1 MKRKILLSIVAILI
15 LIGMITTTGQAQQE
29 EYRLNLHRTFGYSS
43 GSQIRGT
50 FSMDVITPQNVNI
63 KSVTYLIDGQVMSTI
78 GQAPYSLS
86 FQTTQYANGWHDLSA
101 IIETVDGKKI
111 TTTARHLEFATA
123 EQESSTVVSLIV
135 PILGGVLVVMAVG
148 MGLQMLTLK
157 NKPASNIPL
166 GAPRQYGFKGGAA
179 CPHCHRTFS
188 IHWWALNLGFLTKFD
203 RCDFCGKWSIVK
215 HLNKTELA
223 IAEAAELQQAQPSAT
238 VTTKT
243 EDERLKEMIEKSKY
257 VQ

>member
-1 MKRKILLSIVAILI
+1 MEIV
-15 LIGMITTTGQAQQE
+15 G
-29 EYRLNLHRTFGYSS
+29 
-43 GSQIRGT
+43 
-50 FSMDVITPQNVNI
+50 PQNQNI
-63 KSVTYLIDGQVMSTI
+63 KSVTYLIDGQTMSKI
-78 GQAPYSLS
+78 EQAPFSLT

-101 IIETVDGKKI
+101 SIETQDGKKI

-123 EQESSTVVSLIV
+123 EQESSAVVSLIV
-135 PILGGVLVVMAVG
+135 PILGGVLVVMAIG
-148 MGLQMLTLK
+148 MGLQLLALK
-157 NKPASNIPL
+157 NKPVSNLPL

-188 IHWWALNLGFLTKFD
+188 IHWWAPNLGFLTKFD

-215 HLNKTELA
+215 HLSKAELA
-223 IAEAAELQQAQPSAT
+223 IAEAAELQQAQPAAGAPA
-238 VTTKT
+238 KT

>member
-1 MKRKILLSIVAILI
+1 MRKFFVSIIAILL

-29 EYRLNLHRTFGYSS
+29 EYRLNLHRTFGYGS

-50 FSMDVITPQNVNI
+50 FSLDVVGPQNI
-63 KSVTYLIDGQVMSTI
+63 TIQSVSYLIDGQVMAKVE
-78 GQAPYSLS
+78 QAPFSLS

-101 IIETVDGKKI
+101 IVETQDGKKI
-111 TTTARHLEFATA
+111 TTPARHLEFATA
-123 EQESSTVVSLIV
+123 EQESSTMVSIVV
-135 PILGGVLVVMAVG
+135 PILGGVLLVMAIG
-148 MGLQMLTLK
+148 MGLQLLILK
-157 NKPASNIPL
+157 NKPVSNIPL

-203 RCDFCGKWSIVK
+203 RCDFCGRWSIVR

-223 IAEAAELQQAQPSAT
+223 IAEAAELQQAQPSAP
-238 VTTKT
+238 VATKT
-243 EDERLKEMIEKSKY
+243 EDERLKEMIDKSKY